1 MQWLDQRLEAALFPS
16 ESTRYVFGIDSYY
29 DGPCA
34 IDYDPWL
41 HADLLDLPV
50 ITRSKLPKPGMV
62 ACYSK
67 KHRAIFTLAGHPHAV
82 ERCAIAHEI
91 VHHEHGDIGTNRMQE
106 NRADRIA
113 ARRLIRP
120 TRLSQLR
127 DISEDPGRLAL
138 ELDVTEHI
146 MDAYIKQA
154 R

>member
-16 ESTRYVFGIDSYY
+16 ETTRYVYGIDSYY

-34 IDYDPWL
+34 QDYDPWL
-41 HADLLDLPV
+41 HADLLGLPIV
-50 ITRSKLPKPGMV
+50 GRPKLPKPGIV
-62 ACYSK
+62 AAYSR
-67 KHRAIFTLAGHPHAV
+67 KHRAIFTLTNLHSAV

-91 VHHEHGDIGTNRMQE
+91 VHHEHGDIGHSRVQE

-120 TRLSQLR
+120 SALAELR
-127 DISEDPGRLAL
+127 ESSEDLGRIAL
-138 ELDVTEHI
+138 ELDVTEKI
-146 MDAYIKQA
+146 MHAYLKQV